1 MKAKI
6 QCGAVIYAKDMLR
19 IAEFYKN
26 VAELI
31 ICDTNKTHIKLEK
44 ESFQLVVLQVSERI
58 SESIEINE
66 PPLRRENTPIKLVFF
81 VESIRKIRQIIMS
94 FGGELNGTDR
104 EWEFDG
110 CIVCDGQDPEGN
122 VFQLRTPMRL

>member
-31 ICDTNKTHIKLEK
+31 IFDTNKTHIKLEK